1 MLRRSVLSELFLPS
15 RRASATMSRHSRT
28 RFSSQT
34 PLSRRLS
41 HSLSKA
47 ACALELLAISSFDT
61 SLATDAELEC
71 NFELK
76 FFDLL
81 FDKLSEFQPVF
92 FYGRCYHFW
101 HCRHGKLWRRWR
113 DDFAIDLLA
122 LPWFPWSISKRSKNS
137 LTSATQSPEV
147 S

>member
-1 MLRRSVLSELFLPS
+1 
-15 RRASATMSRHSRT
+15 
-28 RFSSQT
+28 
-34 PLSRRLS
+34 
-41 HSLSKA
+41 
-47 ACALELLAISSFDT
+47 
-61 SLATDAELEC
+61 
-71 NFELK
+71 
-76 FFDLL
+76 
-81 FDKLSEFQPVF
+81 VF